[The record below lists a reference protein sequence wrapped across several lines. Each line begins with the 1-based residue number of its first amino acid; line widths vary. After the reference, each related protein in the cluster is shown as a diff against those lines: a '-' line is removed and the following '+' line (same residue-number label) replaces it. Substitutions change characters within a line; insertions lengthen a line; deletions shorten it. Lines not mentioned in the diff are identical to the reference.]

1 MSTDSFMVASTDT
14 IPVPTAW
21 QPPGQTFSGTDV
33 RSGQL
38 QLYNYLNPAEIQ
50 AWEVKARAHLEE
62 RGCLDAITQPRAKDL
77 STFSAENALSGSASL
92 FVLHLWSARSVRHVL
107 STTAASVSG
116 IPIPFSLILR

>member
-1 MSTDSFMVASTDT
+1 MPQYVSTDSFMVASIDP

-38 QLYNYLNPAEIQ
+38 QQYNYLNPAEIQ

-62 RGCLDAITQPRAKDL
+62 RGCLD
-77 STFSAENALSGSASL
+77 G
-92 FVLHLWSARSVRHVL
+92 VARRRDGVC
-107 STTAASVSG
+107 G
-116 IPIPFSLILR
+116 